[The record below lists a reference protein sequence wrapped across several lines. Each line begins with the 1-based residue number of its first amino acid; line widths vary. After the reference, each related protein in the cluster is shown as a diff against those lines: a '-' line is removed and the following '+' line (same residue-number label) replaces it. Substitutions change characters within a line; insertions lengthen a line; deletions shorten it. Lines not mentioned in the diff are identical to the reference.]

1 MFSLKKPSFLGIDF
15 GMSHIKAVEL
25 TFRNERP
32 YLSNYGEV
40 RMSLFSDGEKK
51 ASGQVLGPEERMR
64 MLLKL
69 LLRKM
74 SPKSD
79 AAYVAMPGSSG
90 LITSIELPRMDPA
103 ELENAVRFEA
113 QRHIPSPLN
122 EVVLSWD
129 IISGEPIVSPD
140 HGTVAAVPDD
150 SSAKLEIL
158 LVAALRTEVDRYENY
173 VASGDLKMEMLELE
187 TFSLVRSLVSAED
200 GVCLIID
207 VGSRSTN
214 LILVDKGFIKVNRNV
229 NAGGHEISM
238 TLAEALNISPERAE
252 IMKSGDRDF
261 LNDKESVV
269 VFPAVELILNEA
281 RRILSAHKEKHGSV
295 SVDHLV
301 LSGGASRMKGLDAYF
316 SRALGISSRIGDP
329 WQGISFDE
337 RLVSNVAGM
346 GASYSVAV
354 GLAMAG
360 MESYGKG

>member
-25 TFRNERP
+25 TFKNDRP
-32 YLSNYGEV
+32 YLLNYGEI

-51 ASGQVLGPEERMR
+51 ASGQALGPEERMR

-90 LITSIELPRMDPA
+90 LITSIELPRMDAA

-113 QRHIPSPLN
+113 QRHIPSPLS

-129 IISGEPIVSPD
+129 IISGEPAVSSD
-140 HGTVAAVPDD
+140 RAAVAIPDD
-150 SSAKLEIL
+150 SAAKLEIL
-158 LVAALRTEVDRYENY
+158 LVAALRTEVDRYEGY

-187 TFSLVRSLVSAED
+187 TFSLVRSLVSKGDEA
-200 GVCLIID
+200 CLVID

-214 LILVDKGFIKVNRNV
+214 LILVEQGFIKVNRNV
-229 NAGGHEISM
+229 NAGGHEITM
-238 TLAEALNISPERAE
+238 TLADALNVSLERAE
-252 IMKSGDRDF
+252 VMKSGERDF
-261 LNDKESVV
+261 LNDKESAV
-269 VFPAVELILNEA
+269 VFPAVELILSEA
-281 RRILSAHKEKHGSV
+281 RRILSAHKEKRGASV
-295 SVDHLV
+295 VNQLI

-316 SRALGISSRIGDP
+316 SRALGVSSRIGDP
-329 WQGISFDE
+329 WRGISFDE
-337 RLVSNVAGM
+337 RLVSSVAEM